1 VRATGPPRLF
11 RRLLS
16 RRLGDDGVARSV
28 VGDLDEE
35 YADRARVNP
44 GKHLT

>member
-1 VRATGPPRLF
+1 M
-11 RRLLS
+11 LS
-16 RRLGDDGVARSV
+16 RRLGENGVARSV

-35 YADRARVNP
+35 YADRARVDP